1 MKMICKIKIDID
13 IDIDIDQSV
22 PCSHTPI
29 HTS

>member
-1 MKMICKIKIDID
+1 MKMICKIKID